1 MTSIHVLAERVGGKT
16 RPPYVKEVINHR
28 ACRGRAAL
36 RQGRDVVEGQVQ
48 PIIVRI
54 RLPGAQPGIKGSED
68 AAPFA
73 LSWAPRFHNET
84 ASVTPTNPSVLPSRD
99 YAAFLFDM
107 DGTIL
112 TSIKSAER
120 VWSAWALRHGLDP
133 VTFVPTV
140 HGKRTEDTI
149 RQLGLPGVDPVAEA
163 LGIALAEIEDVGDIE
178 EIAGVGRFLA
188 SLPTDRWAIV
198 TSASRALATARIAAA
213 GLPLPP
219 LLVSADDVK
228 RGKPNPDPFLLGA
241 QKLGVA
247 PQDCLVFEDTTIGL
261 AAAESAGMDSLIVT
275 ATHVHPVETHAA
287 PIPDYTDLMVVAT
300 ESGRLRVQ
308 RRIGH

>member
-1 MTSIHVLAERVGGKT
+1 ML
-16 RPPYVKEVINHR
+16 
-28 ACRGRAAL
+28 
-36 RQGRDVVEGQVQ
+36 DD
-48 PIIVRI
+48 
-54 RLPGAQPGIKGSED
+54 LPDDENPTVS
-68 AAPFA
+68 
-73 LSWAPRFHNET
+73 
-84 ASVTPTNPSVLPSRD
+84 PTNPSVLPSRE

-120 VWSAWALRHGLDP
+120 VWTSWAIRHGLDP
-133 VTFVPTV
+133 VSFVPTI

-149 RQLGLPGVDPVAEA
+149 RNLGLPGVDPVAEA

-198 TSASRALATARIAAA
+198 TSASRPLATARIAAA

-228 RGKPNPDPFLLGA
+228 RGKPHPDPFLLGA

-261 AAAESAGMDSLIVT
+261 AAAESAGMDSVVVT
-275 ATHVHPVETHAA
+275 ATHTHPVETRSA
-287 PIPDYTDLMVVAT
+287 PVADYLDLVAVRT
-300 ESGRLRVQ
+300 ESGLLKVQ
-308 RRIGH
+308 RKIGH